1 MLEVSLQVFGGRKE
15 HEVITCADR
24 EPGEREI
31 RPDRFNRF
39 AAVTYFNDQDAVF
52 GQMIRG
58 LRQQTAHHIHSV
70 EAGFERER
78 RLKAVFIRRD
88 SMAAVV
94 T

>member
-58 LRQQTAHHIHSV
+58 LRQQTIPSKPASS
-70 EAGFERER
+70 ARDGSR
-78 RLKAVFIRRD
+78 RYSSGRD